1 MKEFFSRL
9 LRWAR
14 DERHERLIIII
25 LPCLA
30 VAVSALILAP
40 QLTVYRANRA
50 AAMQS
55 VRELNAAESA
65 DADSSGAPVQ
75 VYLSATSSGEDMFI
89 SVCTPDG
96 TPVEGVRFQLALT
109 TPGGGRNTLLHLH

>member
-30 VAVSALILAP
+30 VAISALILAP

-55 VRELNAAESA
+55 VRERSAAESA
-65 DADSSGAPVQ
+65 DTDASGNPVE
-75 VYLSATSSGEDMFI
+75 VYLSAVS
-89 SVCTPDG
+89 
-96 TPVEGVRFQLALT
+96 A
-109 TPGGGRNTLLHLH
+109 GGGHVHIRVYARRHTC